1 MSGSDSSSKLH
12 VFTVH
17 ELATRCEVELTFVE
31 QLVEHGIIEPHA
43 RDSAQFPGEATLF
56 PGEATLF
63 PGEATLRVQRC
74 LRLQRDL
81 GVNLEGAA
89 VILQLLD
96 QIEALE
102 HELQG
107 LRRG

>member
-1 MSGSDSSSKLH
+1 MSGPDISSKLH

-17 ELATRCEVELTFVE
+17 ELATRCGVELTFVE
-31 QLVEHGIIEPHA
+31 QLVEHGIIESHA
-43 RDSAQFPGEATLF
+43 GDSARFPAEVRLF
-56 PGEATLF
+56 PGEV
-63 PGEATLRVQRC
+63 TLRVQRC

-107 LRRG
+107 LRRS